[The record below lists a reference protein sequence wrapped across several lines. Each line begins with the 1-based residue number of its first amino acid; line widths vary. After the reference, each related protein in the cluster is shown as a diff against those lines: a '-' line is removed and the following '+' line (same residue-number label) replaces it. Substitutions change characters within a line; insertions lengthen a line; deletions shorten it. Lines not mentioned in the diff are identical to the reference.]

1 MLSKYQCLLIHWI
14 EISIKHFKFA
24 DVLLEKGD
32 FDMAYIFI
40 IFC

>member
-1 MLSKYQCLLIHWI
+1 MLSKYQCRADTLKSQLNI
-14 EISIKHFKFA
+14 FKFTDA
-24 DVLLEKGD
+24 LLEKRD